1 MSKPNTISTRS
12 NAELFLEALLA
23 CGIKHVFANAGTD
36 FAPVIEALVIAGEQ
50 GRAVPEFHTVPHE
63 NVAVSMAHGY
73 YRVTGEPVAVMV
85 HVTVGTANA
94 LCGLMNASRDNVPL
108 LLMAGRTPHTEAGNQ
123 GSRNASIHWGQDSFD
138 QGGMLR
144 EYVKWDYELRA
155 GQPVDAIVGRALDIA
170 MSEPRGPVYLALP
183 RETLGD
189 PAPAV
194 QTHPRP
200 RSLGALPAL
209 PNHDEIEKVAQVL
222 AVAESPLIVTAS
234 VGRDFA
240 NVDRLGRLAD
250 EFGIGVAHAGEP
262 GARDVNIPLDHPM
275 YLGTHPV
282 EALEQ
287 ADFILAIDTEVP
299 WWPCYVKLRDDV
311 RRVQIGADPLYT
323 NYPVRGFDMDQMI
336 TGSSS
341 VALTML
347 YESLQS
353 AAVDNDRIRQRH
365 KAFSV
370 RSRERIQSAGELTE
384 EVKSLTP
391 IHPAWLAACINGIKD
406 PSTIIVNELGVPM
419 DLLDLRE
426 PGTYIGASPAGG
438 LGFGNGA
445 AVGAR
450 MGAPDRNVI
459 LVVGDGS
466 YMFGNPVAA
475 HYVARAKGLPT
486 LTIINNNR
494 RWHAVHRSTLAMY
507 PEGKSSEAP
516 LMPLV
521 DLGPSP
527 AFEKVIEA
535 VDGYSERVEDPAEL
549 PAALRRA
556 MNAVAGGVPASLNV
570 ITQGV

>member
-1 MSKPNTISTRS
+1 MSKPNTLTIS
-12 NAELFLEALLA
+12 NASLFLDALYER
-23 CGIKHVFANAGTD
+23 GIRHVFANAGTD
-36 FAPVIEALVIAGEQ
+36 FAPVIEALVIAREQ
-50 GRAVPEFHTVPHE
+50 GRPMPEFHTVPHE

-94 LCGLMNASRDNVPL
+94 LCGLMNAARDNVPL

-123 GSRNASIHWGQDSFD
+123 GSRNASIHWGQDAFD

-170 MSEPRGPVYLALP
+170 MTEPPGPVYLALP

-189 PAPAV
+189 PAPAL
-194 QTHPRP
+194 QTHPRR
-200 RSLGALPAL
+200 RSPGASPAM
-209 PNHDEIEKVAQVL
+209 PNHDEIEKVAQIL
-222 AVAESPLIVTAS
+222 SAAESPIVVTES
-234 VGRDFA
+234 LGRDFD
-240 NVDRLGRLAD
+240 NVGLLGRLAD

-262 GARDVNIPLDHPM
+262 GARDVNIPLNHPM
-275 YLGTHPV
+275 YLGTHPI

-287 ADFILAIDTEVP
+287 ADVIVAIDTVVP
-299 WWPCYVKLRDDV
+299 WWPRYVSLREDV
-311 RRVQIGADPLYT
+311 RLVQIGPDPLYT
-323 NYPVRGFDMDQMI
+323 NYPVRGFDMDQVI

-341 VALTML
+341 AALAMLHEALQVA
-347 YESLQS
+347 
-353 AAVDNDRIRQRH
+353 AADKDRIQRRH
-365 KAFSV
+365 KAFSAQ
-370 RSRERIQSAGELTE
+370 SRERIQSAEKLIE
-384 EVKSLTP
+384 EVRSMAP
-391 IHPAWLAACINGIKD
+391 IHPAWLASCINEIKD

-419 DLLDLRE
+419 DFLDLRE
-426 PGTYIGASPAGG
+426 PGTFIGTSPAGG
-438 LGFGNGA
+438 LGFGNGGA
-445 AVGAR
+445 LGAR

-486 LTIINNNR
+486 LTIINNNQ

-507 PEGKSSEAP
+507 PDGQSARVP

-527 AFEKVIEA
+527 AFEKVIESI
-535 VDGYSERVEDPAEL
+535 DGYSEHVDDPAEL

-556 MNAVAGGVPASLNV
+556 MDAVAGGTPALLNV
-570 ITQGV
+570 ITQGG